1 MLEKDWIKLYY
12 KLPFYPER
20 GFENIKKDIDDVYSK
35 VYRGDVL
42 KVRINFHFKND
53 HKVIDNI
60 AHF

>member
-42 KVRINFHFKND
+42 KVIIHFHFKND
-53 HKVIDNI
+53 H
-60 AHF
+60 